1 MATTPQSQSRV
12 GAAPKTVLEAQAPAF
27 SSQEAEA
34 IAQRAFDI
42 EASAHPL
49 DSERDQNFQLRAKD
63 GSEWVLKI
71 ANPAENPALLDM
83 QTQALLHIAQ
93 VDPSLPIPRVK
104 VTPDGA
110 PFHEIDGAD
119 GRRFI
124 VRVLSFLPGQ
134 LLDDATLHPAL
145 IRDVGAMAARVAR
158 ALRGFFH
165 AAARHEL
172 LWDLTQAPA
181 LRTRTHHIEEQGRRH
196 VVEEILDHFDAEV
209 LPQLKMQRAQV
220 IHNDVSGL
228 NTLVDGNR
236 VTGVVDFGDLIH
248 APLVCD
254 LAVPIAELTREH
266 PDPIAAAAEIT
277 AGYHAVTAL
286 EDDELRLIF
295 ELVSTRC
302 SMEVAIANWRVC
314 DHPENT
320 DYIMAGI
327 QNAGAH
333 LDWMRKSGAERMYAA
348 LRRACATPVSIEFSD
363 FNRTPSDEDDLQSL
377 VERRRQRLGPELE
390 LSYDNPVHVMRG

>member
-1 MATTPQSQSRV
+1 MSTTPQFQNRA
-12 GAAPKTVLEAQAPAF
+12 GAKTKSVFEAQAPAF

-34 IAQRAFDI
+34 IAQQAFDI
-42 EASAHPL
+42 QASARPL

-63 GSEWVLKI
+63 GSDWVLKI

-83 QTQALLHIAQ
+83 QTRALLHIAQ

-110 PFHEIDGAD
+110 LFHEIDGAD

-145 IRDVGAMAARVAR
+145 LRDVGAMAARLAR
-158 ALRGFFH
+158 ALHGFFH
-165 AAARHEL
+165 ASARHEL
-172 LWDLTQAPA
+172 LWDLTKAPA
-181 LRTRTHHIEEQGRRH
+181 LRTRTHHIEEQGRRR
-196 VVEEILDHFDAEV
+196 VVEEVLDHFDAEV

-236 VTGVVDFGDLIH
+236 VTGVIDFGDLIH

-254 LAVPIAELTREH
+254 LAVPIAELIREH

-286 EDDELRLIF
+286 EDNELRLIF
-295 ELVSTRC
+295 DLATTRC
-302 SMEVAIANWRVC
+302 AMEVAIANWRVC
-314 DHPENT
+314 DHPDNT

-327 QNAGAH
+327 QKTGTQ
-333 LDWMRKSGAERMYAA
+333 LDWMRESGAERMYAA
-348 LRRACATPVSIEFSD
+348 LRRCRS
-363 FNRTPSDEDDLQSL
+363 R
-377 VERRRQRLGPELE
+377 
-390 LSYDNPVHVMRG
+390 

>member
-1 MATTPQSQSRV
+1 VRQRV
-12 GAAPKTVLEAQAPAF
+12 AAPYREIEVIAGAAPKTVLEAQAPAF
-27 SSQEAEA
+27 TSREAEA

-42 EASAHPL
+42 QASAHPL
-49 DSERDQNFQLRAKD
+49 ASERDQNFHLRAKD

-71 ANPAENPALLDM
+71 ANPAESPALLDM
-83 QTQALLHIAQ
+83 QTQALLHIAR
-93 VDPSLPIPRVK
+93 VEPSLPIPHVK

-110 PFHEIDGAD
+110 PFHEIDAAD

-145 IRDVGAMAARVAR
+145 LRDVGAMAARLAR

-165 AAARHEL
+165 PAARHEL

-181 LRTRTHHIEEQGRRH
+181 LRTRTHHIEEQARRG
-196 VVEEILDHFDAEV
+196 VVEEVLDHFDAEV

-236 VTGVVDFGDLIH
+236 VTGVIDFGDLIH

-295 ELVSTRC
+295 DLACTRC
-302 SMEVAIANWRVC
+302 AMEVAIANWRVR
-314 DHPENT
+314 DHPENA
-320 DYIMAGI
+320 D
-327 QNAGAH
+327 
-333 LDWMRKSGAERMYAA
+333 
-348 LRRACATPVSIEFSD
+348 
-363 FNRTPSDEDDLQSL
+363 
-377 VERRRQRLGPELE
+377 
-390 LSYDNPVHVMRG
+390 